1 MSSLQFSSTP
11 PEQVGHYWWIQSPG
25 QTPDILQY
33 FGEELPHVL
42 MFSRDETL
50 PLSELVDFYPEIQF
64 AGPIPVP
71 PT

>member
-1 MSSLQFSSTP
+1 
-11 PEQVGHYWWIQSPG
+11 
-25 QTPDILQY
+25 
-33 FGEELPHVL
+33 